1 MENINQLCLIG
12 MMGSG
17 KSSTGKILS
26 EKLGWDFIDIDQ
38 EIMDC
43 KNLSINE
50 LFSKSE
56 IQFREFEYDEI
67 KKHSSRNKIV
77 IAVGGGAVVF
87 KRSYDLMSQML
98 CIYLSTSTHIL
109 ADRLKDDSSRPL
121 LEEKNKYQMLEKIF
135 NQRKELYLS
144 LSRHQ
149 IITDNN
155 TIDDNCN
162 KIIGLI
168 ND

>member
-1 MENINQLCLIG
+1 
-12 MMGSG
+12 
-17 KSSTGKILS
+17 
-26 EKLGWDFIDIDQ
+26 
-38 EIMDC
+38 
-43 KNLSINE
+43 
-50 LFSKSE
+50 
-56 IQFREFEYDEI
+56 
-67 KKHSSRNKIV
+67 
-77 IAVGGGAVVF
+77 
-87 KRSYDLMSQML
+87 ML